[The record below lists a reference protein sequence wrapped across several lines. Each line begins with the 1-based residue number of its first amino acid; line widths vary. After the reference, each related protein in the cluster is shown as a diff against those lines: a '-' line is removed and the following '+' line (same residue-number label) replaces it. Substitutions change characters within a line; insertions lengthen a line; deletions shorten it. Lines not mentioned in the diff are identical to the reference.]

1 MPRRRRAAQIRR
13 LVMLDS
19 VQKRLHAR
27 FHAHLRVM
35 LVHLD
40 VQVRLAPHFLGEQM
54 ADHGVGAATVVGQV
68 HGEQAR
74 VAANELRT

>member
-1 MPRRRRAAQIRR
+1 
-13 LVMLDS
+13 
-19 VQKRLHAR
+19 
-27 FHAHLRVM
+27 M

-40 VQVRLAPHFLGEQM
+40 VQVRLAPHFLSEQM

-74 VAANELRT
+74 VAANELRA